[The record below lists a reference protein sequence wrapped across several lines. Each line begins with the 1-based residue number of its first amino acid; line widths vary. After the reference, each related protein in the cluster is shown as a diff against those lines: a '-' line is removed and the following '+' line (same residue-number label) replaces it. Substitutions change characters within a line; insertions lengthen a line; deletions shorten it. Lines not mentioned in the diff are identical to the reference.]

1 MLPFAFPDF
10 ALLGGARKLA
20 MTGQVVSGV
29 RTSGDSQLAFY
40 SLPAQTFSSIRSS
53 INTYR

>member
-1 MLPFAFPDF
+1 
-10 ALLGGARKLA
+10 

-29 RTSGDSQLAFY
+29 RTTGDSQLAFY
-40 SLPAQTFSSIRSS
+40 ALPAQTFSSIRSS